1 MTERPAQPRPEL
13 LPLPDGVAS
22 GRVEVRRYRPGD
34 GSAFFAAL
42 APQREELMQWMMWP
56 QKHQRPEDSE
66 SYVVRMHAEFALRS
80 NMPMGIW
87 NKSGEFLGG
96 SGFHA
101 PDWNTP
107 KAEIGYFLL
116 PAARRQGL
124 ACEVVRLLIQYA
136 FEHMQVNRVY
146 GTCDAGNAASANVMR
161 RAGLA
166 EEGLLCSEA
175 RDHHGRLRD
184 TLMFGLAT
192 AGYPAWVERHGARD
206 LAYMHRTS

>member
-1 MTERPAQPRPEL
+1 MTERPALPRPEL

-22 GRVEVRRYRPGD
+22 SRVVVRRYRPGD
-34 GSAFFAAL
+34 GAAFFSSL
-42 APQREELMQWMMWP
+42 APQRAELMQWMMWP
-56 QKHQRPEDSE
+56 QKHQQPEDSE

-87 NKSGEFLGG
+87 NKAGEFLGG

-116 PAARRQGL
+116 QSARGQGL
-124 ACEVVRLLIQYA
+124 ASEVVRLLIHFA
-136 FEHMQVNRVY
+136 FDHMQVNRAF
-146 GTCDAGNAASANVMR
+146 GTCDAGNAGSADVMR

-166 EEGLLCSEA
+166 EEGLLHSDT

-184 TLMFGLAT
+184 TLIFGLAVSD
-192 AGYPAWVERHGARD
+192 YPAWVERHGVRD
-206 LAYMHRTS
+206 LAYEH

>member
-1 MTERPAQPRPEL
+1 MTERPAQVKPEL
-13 LPLPDGVAS
+13 LTLPDGVANGS
-22 GRVEVRRYRPGD
+22 VVVRRYRPGD
-34 GSAFFAAL
+34 GTAFFAGL
-42 APQREELMQWMMWP
+42 EPQRAELMQWMMWP

-66 SYVVRMHAEFALRS
+66 SYVVRMHAEFALRL

-87 NKSGEFLGG
+87 SQAGEFLGG
-96 SGFHA
+96 SGFHT

-116 PAARRQGL
+116 SAARRQGR

-166 EEGLLCSEA
+166 EEGLMRAET

-184 TLMFGLAT
+184 TLIFGVAI
-192 AGYPAWVERHGARD
+192 ADFPAWVERHGVRD
-206 LAYMHRTS
+206 LAYMH

>member
-1 MTERPAQPRPEL
+1 MTERPAQSKPEL

-22 GRVEVRRYRPGD
+22 GRVLVRRYRPGD
-34 GSAFFAAL
+34 GAAFFAGL
-42 APQREELMQWMMWP
+42 APQRAELMQWMMWP

-87 NKSGEFLGG
+87 SEAGEFLGG

-116 PAARRQGL
+116 QSARRQGL
-124 ACEVVRLLIQYA
+124 ASEVVRLLIQYA
-136 FEHMQVNRVY
+136 FEHMQVNRVS

-166 EEGLLCSEA
+166 EEGVMRAEA

-184 TLMFGLAT
+184 TLMFGLAI
-192 AGYPAWVERHGARD
+192 AGYPAWVERHGVRD
-206 LAYMHRTS
+206 LAYIS